1 MNLDCKMHHCI
12 VRDLPRLTCATL
24 LYSTRLDAPPS
35 KRAWHEQALHHAML
49 RSLDI
54 VMLLLLHTRNRAS
67 NRTSHQRHH
76 TATDATS
83 ADARHHS
90 REAPSNEHREWWRGA
105 VAHTHAEERRRESKR
120 ARSRAACASTTHN
133 DRETESSAPSTHSEL
148 LSSAPPYLPSLLCFI
163 RS

>member
-105 VAHTHAEERRRESKR
+105 VAHTRGGRRRESKR